1 MSYIL
6 SKTCQNCPTLAQ
18 TGSWEAGQALIHM
31 CRGVCWGGVEPRQSA
46 AAMCQTCSL
55 FGGVPFILLACFVFT
70 SCWPTLRSWSNPP
83 GSFHGW
89 LGWSTLLCLSLIRIS
104 DSRRR
109 SLQKKRERERKKQ
122 ENHQGLSGSGAQGRY
137 VHCLK
142 GLGLNSFTRA
152 LACNR
157 EDYSESMH
165 CAFE

>member
-55 FGGVPFILLACFVFT
+55 FGGMPFILLACFVFT

-109 SLQKKRERERKKQ
+109 SLQKKKREREKKTGKSSRAVWKWSTRPLRALS
-122 ENHQGLSGSGAQGRY
+122 QGPGLELIYQ
-137 VHCLK
+137 
-142 GLGLNSFTRA
+142 GLGL
-152 LACNR
+152 
-157 EDYSESMH
+157 
-165 CAFE
+165 

>member
-31 CRGVCWGGVEPRQSA
+31 CCGGCVLRGSGA

-55 FGGVPFILLACFVFT
+55 FCGVPFILLACFVFT
-70 SCWPTLRSWSNPP
+70 SCWPTLRSSSNPP

-89 LGWSTLLCLSLIRIS
+89 LGWSTLLCLWLIRIS

-109 SLQKKRERERKKQ
+109 SLQKKKKLRERKKTGKSSRAVWKWSTRPLRALS
-122 ENHQGLSGSGAQGRY
+122 QGPGLELIYQ
-137 VHCLK
+137 
-142 GLGLNSFTRA
+142 GLGL
-152 LACNR
+152 
-157 EDYSESMH
+157 
-165 CAFE
+165 

>member
-31 CRGVCWGGVEPRQSA
+31 CCGGCVLRGSGA

-55 FGGVPFILLACFVFT
+55 FCGVPFILLACFVFT
-70 SCWPTLRSWSNPP
+70 SCWPTLRSSSNPP

-89 LGWSTLLCLSLIRIS
+89 LGWSTLLCLWLIRIS

-109 SLQKKRERERKKQ
+109 SLQKKKKKWEREKKQ
-122 ENHQGLSGSGAQGRY
+122 ENHQGLSGSGAQGHY
-137 VHCLK
+137 VLCLK

-152 LACNR
+152 LACNH
-157 EDYSESMH
+157 EDYSDSMH